1 MHRRAALVRAGG
13 DAREFMVTQ
22 RPPTHKVPLVATGGE
37 GRRPV
42 VGPEVGVGAEVA
54 VVHQLQAGGGGV

>member
-1 MHRRAALVRAGG
+1 MRAGG
-13 DAREFMVTQ
+13 DAREFRVTQ
-22 RPPTHKVPLVATGGE
+22 RPPTHEVPLVATGGE

-54 VVHQLQAGGGGV
+54 VVHQLRAERGGG